1 MLIWLYSGVEN
12 PFILYLKSKISLT
25 ADEAELIAAS
35 MNEKQLKK
43 GEVLQERDR
52 VSKYMY
58 FVASGAVRSFLMKD
72 HNEVTW
78 NFYFDNA
85 IATDFQSYLME
96 SPSPLTFVAIDDT
109 TIISISKMAAEDLYR
124 KKNTLVK
131 VGNLLAENA
140 FLDMRKRV
148 ESFLLLTPE
157 ERYLSLMENNRELVM
172 RLPNKDIATYLGI
185 TPQSLSRM
193 KQRVFKKK

>member
-1 MLIWLYSGVEN
+1 MQNS
-12 PFILYLKSKISLT
+12 FITFIKSKISLDNEET
-25 ADEAELIAAS
+25 ALILTFLQ
-35 MNEKQLKK
+35 EKEFKK
-43 GEVLQERDR
+43 GDVLQEQDR
-52 VSKYMY
+52 LSKNMS
-58 FVASGAVRSFLMKD
+58 FIANGAVRSYLMKD
-72 HNEVTW
+72 HNEITW
-78 NFYFDNA
+78 NFYFENA
-85 IATDFQSYLME
+85 IATDFQSYLTE
-96 SPSPLTFVAIDDT
+96 KPSPLTFVAVDNT
-109 TIISISKMAAEDLYR
+109 TIITMPKTAVEELYR

-157 ERYLSLMENNRELVM
+157 ERYLSLMQNNKELVM

>member
-1 MLIWLYSGVEN
+1 MQN
-12 PFILYLKSKISLT
+12 TFITFIKSKLSL
-25 ADEAELIAAS
+25 DNEESSLILSALQ
-35 MNEKQLKK
+35 EKEYKK
-43 GEVLQERDR
+43 SEVLQERDR
-52 VSKYMY
+52 ISKNMY
-58 FVASGAVRSFLMKD
+58 FVAKGAVRSFLLKD

-78 NFYFDNA
+78 NFYFENA
-85 IATDFQSYLME
+85 IATDFQSYLTDE
-96 SPSPLTFVAIDDT
+96 PSPLTFVTIDNT
-109 TIISISKMAAEDLYR
+109 TIISMPKAAVEKLYR

-157 ERYLSLMENNRELVM
+157 ERYLSLMQNNKELVM